1 MAEKKV
7 QMDEKDLKKLN
18 EIQEEFD
25 ELTYDL
31 GRTQLNIMQARE
43 ELENHKE
50 EKDKIEE
57 EMNDLRKKYQSV
69 SRDLHKKYGPG
80 VFDSE
85 TGELIERKDDI
96 D

>member
-18 EIQEEFD
+18 QIQEKFD
-25 ELTYDL
+25 KLTYDL

-50 EKDKIEE
+50 DKDEIKE
-57 EMNDLRKKYQSV
+57 EMNELRKKYQSV
-69 SRDLHKKYGPG
+69 SRELHKKYGSG